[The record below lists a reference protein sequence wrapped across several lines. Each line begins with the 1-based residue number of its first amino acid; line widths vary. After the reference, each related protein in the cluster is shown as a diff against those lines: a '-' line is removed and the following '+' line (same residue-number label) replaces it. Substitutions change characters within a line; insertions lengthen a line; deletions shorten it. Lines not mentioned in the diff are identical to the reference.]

1 MLAYSGWFCGR
12 WAGFDLAQLVY
23 VVHLVYLVGG
33 SLGKLPNVSSSDLMF
48 L

>member
-1 MLAYSGWFCGR
+1 MLTYSGWFCGGR
-12 WAGFDLAQLVY
+12 GGFDLVQLVY
-23 VVHLVYLVGG
+23 LVHLVYLVGG